1 MTPINSL
8 ETLNNSVRNVEKLEV
23 MSNTFN
29 ATNIMLFSNSMNQL
43 THTYKYSIIFFF
55 EYN

>member
-43 THTYKYSIIFFF
+43 IHTYKYSIIFFF